1 MAGPAGGGMT
11 RALVL
16 FAHPCPESFSAALH
30 ERVLG
35 TLRARGWEVDDC
47 DLNAEGFSPVLTQA
61 ERRAYHDVGANTAP
75 VSGYVERLRAAEALV
90 FVFPVWNFGYPAIL
104 KGFLDRVF
112 LPGVSFRLE
121 DGKVKPNLTNIR
133 KLAAV
138 TTYGGTRVRAMLAG
152 DPPRKSVTR
161 AVWHVCR
168 PEKLRYLALYDMN
181 RATDAARGAF
191 LDRVGREMEVF

>member
-1 MAGPAGGGMT
+1 MS

-30 ERVLG
+30 GRVVER
-35 TLRARGWEVDDC
+35 LRSSGWTVDDC
-47 DLNAEGFSPVLTQA
+47 DLNAEGFSPVLTEA
-61 ERRAYHDVGANTAP
+61 ERRGYHEVGPNIAP
-75 VSGYVERLRAAEALV
+75 VAGYVERLRAAEALV
-90 FVFPVWNFGYPAIL
+90 MVFPVWNFGYPAIL

-121 DGKVKPNLTNIR
+121 DGRVKPNLTHIR

-138 TTYGGTRVRAMLAG
+138 TTYGGTRMRAMLVG

-168 PEKLRYLALYDMN
+168 PDKMRYLALYDMN
-181 RATDAARGAF
+181 RATESRRRAF
-191 LDRVGREMEVF
+191 LDRVDREMAAF